1 MSASF
6 FSKFTIHSCAVSF
19 FLSFIYFPR
28 LQYHSG
34 SGFAPLLPHGT
45 STQVDADSG
54 VSPVPGAVLES
65 FMQPWDSR
73 QPSAKLHPFWSAF
86 MHWNCTFQ
94 ELYVSNSLNCVVE
107 DSLEFM
113 SVFSAHIV
121 VLAWTLDFLIH
132 KLRWHLLICAIYFN
146 MWKKPEL
153 HVTSPQFFFIVNHI
167 EGSKNVS
174 EKYSINKID
183 WLCKLQKYEWGLHLF
198 LGFYL
203 FKQYVEN
210 SSSSIEFYI
219 VQ

>member
-45 STQVDADSG
+45 STQVDTDSG
-54 VSPVPGAVLES
+54 VSPAPGAVLES

-121 VLAWTLDFLIH
+121 VLAWTLDFSSINWDGTYWFVLFIPTCERNQNYT
-132 KLRWHLLICAIYFN
+132 LQVLNFFLLLI
-146 MWKKPEL
+146 
-153 HVTSPQFFFIVNHI
+153 T
-167 EGSKNVS
+167 
-174 EKYSINKID
+174 
-183 WLCKLQKYEWGLHLF
+183 
-198 LGFYL
+198 
-203 FKQYVEN
+203 
-210 SSSSIEFYI
+210 
-219 VQ
+219 